1 MKNEYFKVWTT
12 PFTISCL
19 IGHDYIIML
28 ICIGLWI
35 SGIVFFFKSI
45 SAHLTVIE
53 KYQTTPEDYFRAI
66 LILDFPDQG
75 KSLNFKLW
83 SSPLET
89 GSAACTI
96 VPTVAM
102 IWFDTSSN
110 SKKERLMNYW
120 WEFLLQDYQCIKS
133 MKHM

>member
-19 IGHDYIIML
+19 IAHDYIIML
-28 ICIGLWI
+28 IFIVLWI

-75 KSLNFKLW
+75 
-83 SSPLET
+83 
-89 GSAACTI
+89 
-96 VPTVAM
+96 
-102 IWFDTSSN
+102 
-110 SKKERLMNYW
+110 
-120 WEFLLQDYQCIKS
+120 
-133 MKHM
+133 